1 MDSIAE
7 ATSSPIPLPEG
18 RLQGRNAFID
28 LVRQAVGTAASQG
41 WARMVWCDAD
51 FADWPLGER
60 SLIDALQ
67 AWSASGRS
75 LHLLAQEFSTL
86 RQMHPRFVQ
95 WRVTWSH
102 LVEARALGKSSGG
115 ELTSAI
121 WTPVWTMERLDL
133 KHNVVVATLDPAR
146 RVALRE
152 RLDAGW
158 HKAAPSFPASTLGL

>member
-1 MDSIAE
+1 MDPIAE
-7 ATSSPIPLPEG
+7 ASPSPDPLPEG
-18 RLQGRNAFID
+18 RLLGRNAFVD
-28 LVRQAVGTAASQG
+28 LVRHAVGSATSQG
-41 WARMVWCDAD
+41 WAKMVWCDPD

-60 SLIDALQ
+60 SLIAALQ

-75 LHLLAQEFSTL
+75 LHLLAQDFSTL
-86 RQMHPRFVQ
+86 RQIHPRFVQ

-102 LVEARALGKSSGG
+102 LVEARAIGKSSGG

-121 WTPVWTMERLDL
+121 WTPTWTMERLDT
-133 KHNVVVATLDPAR
+133 KHNVVVATYDPAR
-146 RVALRE
+146 RVALGE

>member
-1 MDSIAE
+1 MEPDLSPN
-7 ATSSPIPLPEG
+7 PIPLPEG
-18 RLQGRNAFID
+18 RLVGRVAFID
-28 LVRQAVGTAASQG
+28 LVRQAIAAAASQG
-41 WARMVWCDAD
+41 WTKMVWCDPD

-60 SLIDALQ
+60 SLIDSLQ

-75 LHLLAQEFSTL
+75 LHLLAQDFAAV
-86 RQMHPRFVQ
+86 RQKHPRFVQ

-102 LVEARALGKSSGG
+102 LVEARATGRSSGG

-121 WTPVWTMERLDL
+121 WTPAWTMERLDP
-133 KHNVVVATLDPAR
+133 KHNVVVATFDPAR
-146 RVALRE
+146 RVALAE

>member
-1 MDSIAE
+1 MDPIAN
-7 ATSSPIPLPEG
+7 AISTPNSLPQG
-18 RLQGRNAFID
+18 RLLGRSAFVG
-28 LVRQAVGTAASQG
+28 LVRQAVDSAASQG
-41 WARMVWCDAD
+41 WTKMVWCDPD

-60 SLIDALQ
+60 SLIESLQ

-75 LHLLAQEFSTL
+75 LHLLAQDFSML

-102 LVEARALGKSSGG
+102 LVEARATGKSSGG
-115 ELTSAI
+115 ELTSAF
-121 WTPVWTMERLDL
+121 WTPTWTMERLDL
-133 KHNVVVATLDPAR
+133 KHNVVVATLDPVR
-146 RVALRE
+146 RVALAE